1 MTFTTQRFLLLIIAA
16 LISAI
21 PAGCGQEAP
30 EDRPTASSYDIV
42 VYGGTSAGVAAAIQS
57 SRMGRSV
64 ALVESTGR
72 IGGLTTGGLG
82 ATDIGN
88 KFAIGGIAREFYE
101 NIHTYYEDPSH
112 WHGQR
117 REEYLGDQQGR
128 TDEGEEAMWTFEPS
142 AALQVYEDMMGAED
156 IDLFREERLRREG
169 GVQKQDAAISR
180 ITMESGRTFE
190 GKVFLDATYEGDLMA
205 AAGVSYEVGRE
216 SSQTYGESLNGVQLY
231 PEGLPDDIDSVKV
244 DYFSRIPRNRHQFPD
259 GVDPYVEPGNPG
271 SGLLWGISA
280 DTLAPNGSGDE
291 KVQAYNFRLTLT
303 DDPANRIP
311 ITRPADYDSTRY
323 ELLVRLFEA
332 QPELRE
338 INDYFIWTRMPNRKT
353 DVNNRG
359 GFSTDMIGMNH
370 DYPEASYERRRAIT
384 RAHENYTKGL
394 LYFYQNDPRVPEP
407 LQEFVAEWGYPEDEF
422 EANGHFTPQLY
433 VREAR
438 RMVGAYVM
446 TQQNVTGRR
455 VVPDSIGMA
464 AYGMDSHHIQRLVTG
479 GMVKNEGDIQVHGFP
494 PYPIS
499 YRSLTPRAGEA
510 SNLLVPVALSASHI
524 AFGSIRME
532 PVFMVLGQS
541 AATAAAIAVEEQV
554 AVQQVDYP
562 RLRERLQKDGQVL
575 GYGEQ

>member
-1 MTFTTQRFLLLIIAA
+1 MQRYIILIMVSLLIAVA
-16 LISAI
+16 
-21 PAGCGQEAP
+21 AGCGQEAP
-30 EDRPTASSYDIV
+30 EGPEAPAAYDIV
-42 VYGGTSAGVAAAIQS
+42 IYGGTSAGIAAAIQS
-57 SRMGRSV
+57 SRMDKSV
-64 ALVESTGR
+64 ALIEPTGR

-101 NIHTYYEDPSH
+101 NIHRYYEGPTH
-112 WHGQR
+112 WHGQS

-128 TDEGEEAMWTFEPS
+128 TAEGEEAMWTFEPS
-142 AALQVYEDMMGAED
+142 AALQVYEDMMAAED
-156 IDLFREERLRREG
+156 IDLFPEERLKREG
-169 GVQKQDAAISR
+169 GVEKREATITR

-190 GKVFLDATYEGDLMA
+190 GEVFLDATYEGDLMA

-216 SSQTYGESLNGVQLY
+216 SSDTYGESLNGVQLY
-231 PEGLPDDIDSVKV
+231 PDGLPGDIDSVKV

-259 GVDPYVEPGNPG
+259 GVDPYVEKGNPD
-271 SGLLWGISA
+271 SGLLWGISH
-280 DTLAPNGSGDE
+280 DTLAPNGSGDG

-311 ITRPADYDSTRY
+311 ITRPAGYDSTRY
-323 ELLVRLFEA
+323 ELLVRLFQA

-370 DYPEASYERRRAIT
+370 DYPEAGYEQRRAIT
-384 RAHENYTKGL
+384 RAHERYTKGL
-394 LYFYQNDPRVPEP
+394 LYFYQTDPRVPKE
-407 LQEFVAEWGYPEDEF
+407 LQAFISEWGYPKDEF
-422 EANGHFTPQLY
+422 EENGHFTPQLY

-499 YRSLTPRAGEA
+499 YRSMTPRAGEA
-510 SNLLVPVALSASHI
+510 TNLLVPVALSASHI

-541 AATAAAIAVEEQV
+541 AATAAALAVEEEV
-554 AVQQVDYP
+554 GVQQVDYP
-562 RLRERLQKDGQVL
+562 RLREQLQKDGQVL
-575 GYGEQ
+575 GYDDN